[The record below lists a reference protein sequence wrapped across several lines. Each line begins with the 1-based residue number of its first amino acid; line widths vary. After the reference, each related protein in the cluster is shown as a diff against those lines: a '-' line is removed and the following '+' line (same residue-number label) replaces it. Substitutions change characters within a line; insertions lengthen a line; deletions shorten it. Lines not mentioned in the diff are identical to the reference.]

1 MKKVERKRGRKSM
14 EVLRKNDNIIEL
26 VNNDLV
32 IEYDNDTIQEAA
44 RDELLIFSDVI
55 GWLDTNIIGDAFC
68 LSNYEMGIMLYN
80 GYSDKCYI
88 VSFTDLEK
96 IKAGEKVTLH
106 AYDPDEDD
114 REAIEREYA

>member
-1 MKKVERKRGRKSM
+1 M
-14 EVLRKNDNIIEL
+14 EVLRKNDNIVEL
-26 VNNDLV
+26 MNHDLV

-55 GWLDTNIIGDAFC
+55 GWLDTNIIGEEFC
-68 LSNYEMGIMLYN
+68 LSNWDMGIMLYN
-80 GYSDKCYI
+80 CYSDKCYI
-88 VSFTDLEK
+88 VSFTDLER
-96 IKAGEKVTLH
+96 IKAGDKVTLH

>member
-1 MKKVERKRGRKSM
+1 M
-14 EVLRKNDNIIEL
+14 EILRKNDNIIEL

>member
-1 MKKVERKRGRKSM
+1 M

-32 IEYDNDTIQEAA
+32 IEYDNDTVEAA
-44 RDELLIFSDVI
+44 AKDELLTFSEVLF
-55 GWLDTNIIGDAFC
+55 WLDTNIIGEEFC
-68 LSNYEMGIMLYN
+68 LSNFEMGIMLYN

-96 IKAGEKVTLH
+96 IKAGEKVVLS
-106 AYDPDEDD
+106 AYDPDDDD